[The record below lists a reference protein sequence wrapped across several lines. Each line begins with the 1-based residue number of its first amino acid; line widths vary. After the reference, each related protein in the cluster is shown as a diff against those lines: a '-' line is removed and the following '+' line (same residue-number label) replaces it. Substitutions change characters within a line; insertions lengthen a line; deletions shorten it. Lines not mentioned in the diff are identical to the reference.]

1 MNLKISNMKTETLKI
16 KVIKKLER
24 NGNNSNAVR
33 MMIAEHFEFA
43 SSHYSSVNK
52 IAECII
58 SL

>member
-1 MNLKISNMKTETLKI
+1 MKTETLKI